1 MEVQNNI
8 RLDLVYDLKS
18 KTHKQT
24 LFVTITLWLLF
35 MVSSGSAVCS

>member
-24 LFVTITLWLLF
+24 LFVTITLVIIYGELR
-35 MVSSGSAVCS
+35 